1 MISRTAAEIAAAVGG
16 RVLTGA
22 EGRRATRVCIDS
34 RRARP
39 GDVFFAIVG
48 PRHDGHR
55 FVRQAAAAGATV
67 AVVSQPL
74 SGPSAMT
81 LVLCRETTAAL
92 GRLAADER
100 RRRDLKVVAI
110 SGSAGKTTTRRLAAA
125 ALGSTWPTDA
135 SPGNLNN
142 QWGLPL
148 SLLGLA
154 EPARVAVVEIGINHP
169 GEMLPLARIAAP
181 DVAVITNVGPAH
193 IGHFG
198 TLAAI
203 AREKLELLGGLGPAG
218 TAVLPAESREWI
230 ESARAGGH
238 RVLSFG
244 TSEDADLRAENVQ
257 LLPLTGVRFTV
268 ENVDIELRLWG
279 RHAVLNAV
287 AALAAA
293 RALGAPLRD
302 AAVAMAGVEAEAGR
316 GRVLELPGGIRIV
329 DESYNANP
337 TATIAVLGEL
347 ARAPRRGRLVAVL
360 GEMFELGRHSA
371 EAHRQVG
378 RAAGQAG
385 VDLLIAVGQRAA
397 TLADAG
403 RAAGIPRT
411 EICADAA
418 EAAERLAGAI
428 ESNDLV
434 LIKGSRGVH
443 LETVVEAVGALPG
456 GTPS

>member
-1 MISRTAAEIAAAVGG
+1 
-16 RVLTGA
+16 
-22 EGRRATRVCIDS
+22 
-34 RRARP
+34 
-39 GDVFFAIVG
+39 
-48 PRHDGHR
+48 
-55 FVRQAAAAGATV
+55 
-67 AVVSQPL
+67 
-74 SGPSAMT
+74 
-81 LVLCRETTAAL
+81 
-92 GRLAADER
+92 
-100 RRRDLKVVAI
+100 VAI

-268 ENVDIELRLWG
+268 EDVDIELRLWG